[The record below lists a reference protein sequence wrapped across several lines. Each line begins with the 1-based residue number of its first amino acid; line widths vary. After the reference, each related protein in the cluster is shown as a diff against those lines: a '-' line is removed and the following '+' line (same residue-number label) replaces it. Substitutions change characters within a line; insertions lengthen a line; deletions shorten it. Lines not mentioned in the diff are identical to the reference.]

1 MLGATAISARA
12 AAARAAWMPLSETV
26 RSLRLCAESAAAAAS
41 RSGAASRA
49 AGSARSVG
57 SSTVPSAAASAVRA
71 ASAPAASSSPA
82 SSLASSLLAAW
93 RGPSSRF
100 SGPVRGWGFSYS
112 SSRSW
117 TRGPWDPNRT
127 LYGLLG
133 ANVVGWALW
142 GFAPDLMYRHATVS
156 AESALKRPW
165 TLVTAAFS
173 QRDTSHLLVN
183 GLGLYFFGRHV
194 GSCFGGR
201 KLLGIYLLGAVAGS
215 VAHALQ
221 AEYRASQRSSSWGK
235 QTERSR
241 IALGA
246 SAAVNAVVAASLLEA
261 PYASIYI
268 YGIVPVPA
276 FLFGVGY
283 LLWDIAGASGRLGS
297 DGIGHLSHLAGA
309 AAGAAAFYAI
319 TKRGPGGGIRGY
331 RF

>member
-1 MLGATAISARA
+1 M
-12 AAARAAWMPLSETV
+12 SETV
-26 RSLRLCAESAAAAAS
+26 RALRLCAESAASGAS
-41 RSGAASRA
+41 RASGAARA
-49 AGSARSVG
+49 AARGGSRSVG
-57 SSTVPSAAASAVRA
+57 SSATSSAAASAAEGASALRA

-93 RGPSSRF
+93 RGSPSPYGSRF
-100 SGPVRGWGFSYS
+100 SGPVRGWGFSIS

-117 TRGPWDPNRT
+117 TRGPWDPDRT

-133 ANVVGWALW
+133 ANVVGWTLW
-142 GFAPDLMYRHATVS
+142 GFAPEFMYRHATVS
-156 AESALKRPW
+156 AESAWRRPW
-165 TLVTAAFS
+165 TLVTSAFS

-194 GSCFGGR
+194 GACFGGR
-201 KLLGIYLLGAVAGS
+201 KLLGVYLAGAVAGS
-215 VAHALQ
+215 LAHALQ
-221 AEYRASQRSSSWGK
+221 AEYRASQRSAPWAK
-235 QTERSR
+235 RAERSR

-246 SAAVNAVVAASLLEA
+246 SAAVNAVVAMSLLEA

-268 YGIVPVPA
+268 YGILPVPA

-283 LLWDIAGASGRLGS
+283 LIWDLAGASGRLGS

-309 AAGAAAFYAI
+309 AAGAAAFFAI
-319 TKRGPGGGIRGY
+319 TRRGPGGGIRGY